1 LGYFNPEDV
10 FDFGTLSSSSQSFSF
25 SSHLH
30 AIASNDSLYKF
41 NGKNTLGLSYD
52 NSSSPLMVS
61 CLGEDRSLSLLEI
74 DPVSNTY
81 SCKSENLNVS
91 QLNYLSSEFWNQD
104 KLTVCGH
111 SVNID
116 MLDLATQKSCWKSK
130 SSKRDELNLIVPIK
144 FRNMAM
150 DPVNDCMYV
159 ASDSRV
165 IEVYSPK
172 TQKKPISNWEVKDGE
187 DVRLDKV
194 ILDKTGDYLFVSDV
208 FGSLLMYDRR
218 KPGLIAKRIKDS
230 LACFSSLLMSS
241 DGKNLITT
249 GLDRYIRCYSF
260 NNGVLNLSAEEYLK
274 TKLYSS
280 YCLDTLEI
288 ETEIRPFKD
297 RMTTKV
303 EEIVEEDVNNN
314 RDIKDKF
321 DIEEVFYTRKEQVHS
336 KLRKRI
342 KKQVSEIMKVPKK
355 HKENS

>member
-1 LGYFNPEDV
+1 M
-10 FDFGTLSSSSQSFSF
+10 SSTSESFSF
-25 SSHLH
+25 SSNIH
-30 AIASNDSLYKF
+30 AIASNDSLYRF
-41 NGKNTLGLSYD
+41 NGKNTLDLSSE
-52 NSSSPLMVS
+52 NSSSPLLVS
-61 CLGEDRSLSLLEI
+61 CLTEDRSLSLLEI
-74 DPVSNTY
+74 DPVANTY
-81 SCKSENLNVS
+81 SCKSEDLNQS
-91 QLNYLSSEFWNQD
+91 KLNYLSSEFWNQD

-116 MLDLATQKSCWKSK
+116 MLDLSTQKSCWKSK
-130 SSKRDELNLIVPIK
+130 SSKRDELNLVVPIK

-150 DPVNDCMYV
+150 DPVNDSMYV

-172 TQKKPISNWEVKDGE
+172 TQKKPISSWEVKDGE

-194 ILDKTGDYLFVSDV
+194 ILDKSGDYLFVSDV
-208 FGSLLMYDRR
+208 FGSLLMYDKR
-218 KPGLIAKRIKDS
+218 KPGQIAKRIKDS
-230 LACFSSLLMSS
+230 LACYSSIVMSS
-241 DGKNLITT
+241 DGNSLITT

-260 NNGVLNLSAEEYLK
+260 NNGVLSLNAEEYLK

-280 YCLDTLEI
+280 YCLDNLGI
-288 ETEIRPFKD
+288 ETEIKPFKD

-303 EEIVEEDVNNN
+303 EEIVEEDLNNN

-342 KKQVSEIMKVPKK
+342 KKQVSEMMKVPKK
-355 HKENS
+355 HKESNEF